1 MVGSLVTKLGQIAMG
16 VSEANLKLPAFGD
29 GENFVLKLVFWSA
42 IIALV
47 YGAILVVK
55 VLRQPAGPKA
65 LTDVADAIEQ
75 GSMAYL
81 YQQSKI
87 MSVFVLSVFIILLGM
102 YYYGTFKDDPKRIE
116 LSWGIALAFVAGV
129 LCSYGA
135 GFVGMKLAVKGNVRT
150 ANAALTSFSKCL
162 RVSFDAGAV
171 SGMFTVGF
179 GLLGATLIFWIFQEN
194 AMKVLV
200 GFGFGGSLAALF
212 MRVGGGIYTKAADV
226 GADLV
231 GKVEAGIPEDDP
243 RNAATIAD
251 NVGDNVG
258 DCAGMAAD
266 MFESYEVTLVAAII
280 LAAST
285 LLDPVFIAN
294 NGGSVELAGKV
305 TLKFIMF
312 ALLIRALGVF
322 TSIIGTWFVRGDDKA
337 KVFDPMKP
345 IVTGYV
351 VSAVLSILGFIWIS
365 HYMFAGDGTRL
376 WIKFSLVTSI
386 GILLAVATLILT
398 NIFTHPDKRA
408 VTETAIATKTGPAT
422 LILNGLAEGMESSV
436 WAIILICGTIISSLV
451 IFKGDP
457 AMAAFGVALSGLGL
471 LATTGFVLAMDTF
484 GPITDNA
491 HGIFE
496 MSKIK
501 ATKASDTLAW
511 MDAIGNT
518 TKALTKGLAIATAVI
533 AATALFRSYIDEAQL
548 VATGIQ
554 INIPEIFV
562 GLMIGAAVPMLFSS
576 FMLKAVGRAAFL
588 VVQEVRRQF
597 KLHPGIMKGKELPE
611 YGPCV
616 AIVTEA
622 AQRELVGPGI
632 LAVATPILVAFTLG
646 VGALGGYLVGTIVM
660 GQLLAVFMSNTGG
673 LWDNAKKK
681 IEDGFMGGKG
691 TDAHKAAVIGDTVG
705 DPFKDTAGPAI
716 NPMIKVMN
724 LVAIILA
731 PIAPVAVISMSDADF
746 NKKAL
751 IALVCLAALGYAFIA
766 NRRGSLLNKE
776 VEAAGKK
783 SKKK

>member
-1 MVGSLVTKLGQIAMG
+1 MIGSIVSQLGQLVMSASEASLV
-16 VSEANLKLPAFGD
+16 LPEFGPH
-29 GENFVLKLVFWSA
+29 ENRVLFYVFCA
-42 IIALV
+42 ALIALL
-47 YGAILVVK
+47 YGVILVVK
-55 VLRQPAGPKA
+55 VMRQPAGPKA

-81 YQQSKI
+81 KQQSKI
-87 MSVFVLSVFIILLGM
+87 MGIFVLIVFVTLLSM
-102 YYYGTFKDDPKRIE
+102 YYYGTFRDDPKRME
-116 LSWGIALAFVAGV
+116 LSWGIAVAFVAGV
-129 LCSYGA
+129 ICSYGA

-179 GLLGATLIFWIFQEN
+179 GLLGATIIFVLFKQD
-194 AMKVLV
+194 AMKVLI

-280 LAAST
+280 LAAS
-285 LLDPVFIAN
+285 L
-294 NGGSVELAGKV
+294 GGDKALP
-305 TLKFIMF
+305 FIMF

-322 TSIIGTWFVRGDDKA
+322 TSIIGTWFVRGNDKA

-345 IVTGYV
+345 IIIGYC
-351 VSAVLSILGFIWIS
+351 VSAALSIMGFFALS
-365 HYMFAGDGTRL
+365 HKMFYDGGASWL
-376 WIKFSLVTSI
+376 WVKLALITSI

-436 WAIILICGTIISSLV
+436 WAIVLICGTIVSSLV

-457 AMAAFGVALSGLGL
+457 GMAAFGVALSGLGL

-501 ATKASDTLAW
+501 ATKASETLAW

-533 AATALFRSYIDEAQL
+533 AATALFRSYIDEAKL

-597 KLHPGIMKGKELPE
+597 KMHPGIMKGKELPE

-632 LAVATPILVAFTLG
+632 LAVATPVLVAYTLG

-691 TDAHKAAVIGDTVG
+691 TDSHKAAVIGDTVG

-731 PIAPVAVISMSDADF
+731 PIAPAAVISMSDADF
-746 NKKAL
+746 GKKVI
-751 IALVCLAALGYAFIA
+751 IALVCLAALGYAFVA

-776 VEAAGKK
+776 VASAGKK
-783 SKKK
+783 SKSKKK

>member
-1 MVGSLVTKLGQIAMG
+1 MVGSIVAKLGQLAIS
-16 VSEANLKLPAFGD
+16 VSEANLKLPEFGPY
-29 GENFVLKLVFWSA
+29 ENKVLAVVFCSA
-42 IIALV
+42 LIALF
-47 YGAILVVK
+47 YGVILVIK
-55 VLRQPAGPKA
+55 VMAQPAGPKA
-65 LTDVADAIEQ
+65 LTDVSAAIEQ

-81 YQQSKI
+81 KQQSKI
-87 MSVFVLSVFIILLGM
+87 MSVFVLLVFITLLSM
-102 YYYGTFKDDPKRIE
+102 YYFGTFKDDPKRIE

-179 GLLGATLIFWIFQEN
+179 GLLGATIIFWLFKQD

-280 LAAST
+280 LAAS
-285 LLDPVFIAN
+285 LGERA
-294 NGGSVELAGKV
+294 LA
-305 TLKFIMF
+305 FIMF

-322 TSIIGTWFVRGDDKA
+322 TSIIGTWFVRGNDNA

-345 IVTGYV
+345 IVVGYC
-351 VSAVLSILGFIWIS
+351 VSAGLSILGF
-365 HYMFAGDGTRL
+365 FALSYWRFHNGIDLL
-376 WIKFSLVTSI
+376 WLKLALITSI

-436 WAIILICGTIISSLV
+436 WAIVLICGTIVSSLI
-451 IFKGDP
+451 IFKGSP

-533 AATALFRSYIDEAQL
+533 AATALFRSYIDEAAL
-548 VATGIQ
+548 VASGIQ

-597 KLHPGIMKGKELPE
+597 KMHPGIMKGTELPE

-622 AQRELVGPGI
+622 AQRELVGPGV
-632 LAVATPILVAFTLG
+632 LAVATPVLVAFTLG
-646 VGALGGYLVGTIVM
+646 VGALGGYLVGTIVV

-731 PIAPVAVISMSDADF
+731 PIAPAAVISMNDGDF
-746 NKKAL
+746 GKKIL
-751 IALVCLAALGYAFIA
+751 IALVCLAALGYAFVA

-776 VEAAGKK
+776 VSAANKRT
-783 SKKK
+783 KKK

>member
-1 MVGSLVTKLGQIAMG
+1 MVGSIVSKLGQLVIAG
-16 VSEANLKLPAFGD
+16 EGNLVLPAFGPFEY
-29 GENFVLKLVFWSA
+29 GVLTVVFWAA
-42 IIALV
+42 IIALI
-47 YGAILVVK
+47 YGGILVVN

-81 YQQSKI
+81 KQQSKI
-87 MSVFVLSVFIILLGM
+87 MSLFVLVVFVTLLSM
-102 YYYGTFKDDPKRIE
+102 YYYGTFKDDPKRME

-162 RVSFDAGAV
+162 RVSFNAGAV

-179 GLLGATLIFWIFQEN
+179 GLLGATLIFWLFKQD
-194 AMKVLV
+194 AMKVLI

-280 LAAST
+280 LAAS
-285 LLDPVFIAN
+285 I
-294 NGGSVELAGKV
+294 GGDRALP
-305 TLKFIMF
+305 FIMF

-345 IVTGYV
+345 IVIGYC
-351 VSAVLSILGFIWIS
+351 VSAGLSIIGFFGLSYW
-365 HYMFAGDGTRL
+365 MFSGIAGLL
-376 WIKFSLVTSI
+376 WLKLALITSI

-436 WAIILICGTIISSLV
+436 WAIVLICGTIVSSLV

-501 ATKASDTLAW
+501 ATKASETLAW

-533 AATALFRSYIDEAQL
+533 AATALFRSYIDEAKL

-597 KLHPGIMKGKELPE
+597 KKHPGIMKGTELPE

-746 NKKAL
+746 GKKMF
-751 IALVCLAALGYAFIA
+751 IALLCLAALGYAFVA

-776 VEAAGKK
+776 VTGKEKK
-783 SKKK
+783 SRKK

>member
-1 MVGSLVTKLGQIAMG
+1 MIGSIVSNLGQLVMSA
-16 VSEANLKLPAFGD
+16 SEANLVLPPFGSY
-29 GENFVLKLVFWSA
+29 ENKVLLVVFWSA
-42 IIALV
+42 IIALI
-47 YGAILVVK
+47 YGVILVFK
-55 VLRQPAGPKA
+55 VMAQPAGPKA
-65 LTDVADAIEQ
+65 LTDVSDAIEQ

-81 YQQSKI
+81 KQQSKI
-87 MSVFVLSVFIILLGM
+87 MSVFVLIVFLTLLSM
-102 YYYGTFKDDPKRIE
+102 YYYGTFREDPKRME

-179 GLLGATLIFWIFQEN
+179 GLLGATIIFWFFKQD

-280 LAAST
+280 LAASLGT
-285 LLDPVFIAN
+285 DKALPY
-294 NGGSVELAGKV
+294 
-305 TLKFIMF
+305 IMF
-312 ALLIRALGVF
+312 ALLIRALGIF
-322 TSIIGTWFVRGDDKA
+322 TSIVGTWFVRGNDNA

-345 IVTGYV
+345 IVIGYC
-351 VSAVLSILGFIWIS
+351 VSAALSIIGFFLLSYWRF
-365 HYMFAGDGTRL
+365 YDGGASWL
-376 WIKFSLVTSI
+376 WVKLALVTSI
-386 GILLAVATLILT
+386 GIVLAVATLILT

-436 WAIILICGTIISSLV
+436 WAIVLICGTIVSSLI

-457 AMAAFGVALSGLGL
+457 GMAAFGVALSGLGL

-501 ATKASDTLAW
+501 AKKASDTLAW

-533 AATALFRSYIDEAQL
+533 AATALFRSYIDEAKL

-562 GLMIGAAVPMLFSS
+562 GLMI
-576 FMLKAVGRAAFL
+576 
-588 VVQEVRRQF
+588 
-597 KLHPGIMKGKELPE
+597 
-611 YGPCV
+611 
-616 AIVTEA
+616 
-622 AQRELVGPGI
+622 
-632 LAVATPILVAFTLG
+632 
-646 VGALGGYLVGTIVM
+646 
-660 GQLLAVFMSNTGG
+660 
-673 LWDNAKKK
+673 
-681 IEDGFMGGKG
+681 
-691 TDAHKAAVIGDTVG
+691 
-705 DPFKDTAGPAI
+705 
-716 NPMIKVMN
+716 
-724 LVAIILA
+724 
-731 PIAPVAVISMSDADF
+731 
-746 NKKAL
+746 
-751 IALVCLAALGYAFIA
+751 
-766 NRRGSLLNKE
+766 
-776 VEAAGKK
+776 
-783 SKKK
+783 